1 MAVTANAERSGNE
14 GLKQIVKFCL
24 IGASSTVV
32 DLSISYALMHIYR
45 IYWLS
50 AFTLS
55 FAVAVTNGYI
65 WNSLWTFR
73 GMGAAK
79 RHLQYLK
86 FVAVNVVGYALNSLI
101 MALVILLLAGHLH
114 DPSDRVAYTAKAVA
128 IVLVTSWNFLANKR
142 WTFAATQA

>member
-1 MAVTANAERSGNE
+1 MAVTADAERSGNE

-32 DLSISYALMHIYR
+32 DLSISYALMHIFR
-45 IYWLS
+45 MYWLA

-73 GMGAAK
+73 GLGAAK

-101 MALVILLLAGHLH
+101 MVLVILLLAGHLH
-114 DPSDRVAYTAKAVA
+114 DPSDELRIPRRELPSY
-128 IVLVTSWNFLANKR
+128 W
-142 WTFAATQA
+142 